1 MGFHAAAHLPEATKE
16 LTHQLA
22 FFICLRRGD
31 GLRLNAPDK
40 HGPRRPDPA
49 KARRGSHKHSPKDRI
64 HLQPPSPSSATARLV
79 RDHRLFVHA
88 HA

>member
-40 HGPRRPDPA
+40 HGP
-49 KARRGSHKHSPKDRI
+49 
-64 HLQPPSPSSATARLV
+64 PSSRSGKGEKGISQTFA
-79 RDHRLFVHA
+79 
-88 HA
+88 